1 LSSWI
6 KTLASFIAPTT
17 FITALLIFFGFA
29 YTDSLYEY
37 FGIDAATLAFSTQ
50 GYLLRSSA
58 ALFLPAGVVLSVA
71 LLAVLCHSTVEFLV
85 ARQSDLLP
93 RARRVCHGLMALA
106 PVVFF
111 LGLLAGLN
119 VLGRRSPMAA
129 PLLMGGALALFVY
142 AHLLAVRCTG
152 APYPLAREKAVLA
165 TTAALIALCSFWAT
179 NAFAQQKGT
188 SDAKQ
193 LAAHLWLRPA
203 VVLDTTE
210 RLYLQWSGL
219 EETSLSETTSGQH
232 FRYRYRGM
240 RLLAQ
245 SGDQMFLIPK
255 NWTWRA
261 GDVLVVPSGPGVRVA
276 FHAG

>member
-1 LSSWI
+1 
-6 KTLASFIAPTT
+6 
-17 FITALLIFFGFA
+17 
-29 YTDSLYEY
+29 
-37 FGIDAATLAFSTQ
+37 
-50 GYLLRSSA
+50 
-58 ALFLPAGVVLSVA
+58 VVLSVA
-71 LLAVLCHSTVEFLV
+71 LVAVLCHSTVEFLV

-93 RARRVCHGLMALA
+93 RARRVCYALMALA
-106 PVVFF
+106 PAVFL

-119 VLGRRSPMAA
+119 VLWRRSPMAA
-129 PLLMGGALALFVY
+129 PLLLGGALALFVY

-152 APYPLAREKAVLA
+152 APYPLAREKAVLT

-179 NAFAQQKGT
+179 NSFAQLKGQ
-188 SDAKQ
+188 SDAKH

-210 RLYLQWSGL
+210 RFYLPWSGL
-219 EETSLSETTSGQH
+219 EETSLPETTSAQH

-245 SGDQMFLIPK
+245 SGDRMFLIPDD
-255 NWTWRA
+255 WTWRD
-261 GDVLVVPSGPGVRVA
+261 GDVLVIPAGSGVRVA